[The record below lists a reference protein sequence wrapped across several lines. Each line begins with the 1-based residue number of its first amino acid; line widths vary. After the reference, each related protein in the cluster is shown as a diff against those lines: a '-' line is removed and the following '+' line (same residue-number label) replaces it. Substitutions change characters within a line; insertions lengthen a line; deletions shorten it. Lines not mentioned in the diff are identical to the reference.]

1 MLENKLNA
9 LYRSIAETVNE
20 MIPEPWEKFLF
31 YAQVSETGGGTYF
44 FYNSQNEPIHFKY
57 SLEIPFEFDIDE
69 NEFDQNEMELF
80 KLSEKMRDVFKDHD
94 QEFFYSFTLS
104 LERSGKLTVNFDY
117 TDWFKTD
124 YSFSDQLIIW
134 KFLKIQFNKVGIMML
149 GKAYLKITDA
159 IGKIIPS
166 EWSKVVL
173 YAEILDG
180 SREVYFFFQTP
191 ENDEYIYSHDI
202 PEQFQVSKKI
212 YTELLL
218 DLQELFKQL
227 HNEFKE
233 NNPEAWTNL
242 TLKLESTGTFSIDYD
257 YEDVIESDL
266 DEYERQII
274 WEFNNLGT
282 FPEDEEDKEFVKDYL
297 NIK

>member
-1 MLENKLNA
+1 MLENIYLQ
-9 LYRSIAETVNE
+9 IA
-20 MIPEPWEKFLF
+20 
-31 YAQVSETGGGTYF
+31 
-44 FYNSQNEPIHFKY
+44 
-57 SLEIPFEFDIDE
+57 
-69 NEFDQNEMELF
+69 
-80 KLSEKMRDVFKDHD
+80 DVI
-94 QEFFYSFTLS
+94 
-104 LERSGKLTVNFDY
+104 RR
-117 TDWFKTD
+117 
-124 YSFSDQLIIW
+124 
-134 KFLKIQFNKVGIMML
+134 M
-149 GKAYLKITDA
+149 
-159 IGKIIPS
+159 IPS

-191 ENDEYIYSHDI
+191 EKDEYIYSHDI

-212 YTELLL
+212 YTELLI

-242 TLKLESTGTFSIDYD
+242 TLNLESDGTFSIDYD

-266 DEYERQII
+266 DEYERQMI

-282 FPEDEEDKEFVKDYL
+282 FPEDEKDKKFVKDYL

>member
-1 MLENKLNA
+1 MLENIYLQ
-9 LYRSIAETVNE
+9 IA
-20 MIPEPWEKFLF
+20 
-31 YAQVSETGGGTYF
+31 
-44 FYNSQNEPIHFKY
+44 
-57 SLEIPFEFDIDE
+57 
-69 NEFDQNEMELF
+69 
-80 KLSEKMRDVFKDHD
+80 DVI
-94 QEFFYSFTLS
+94 
-104 LERSGKLTVNFDY
+104 RR
-117 TDWFKTD
+117 
-124 YSFSDQLIIW
+124 
-134 KFLKIQFNKVGIMML
+134 M
-149 GKAYLKITDA
+149 
-159 IGKIIPS
+159 IPS
-166 EWSKVVL
+166 EWCKVVL
-173 YAEILDG
+173 YAEILDD

-227 HNEFKE
+227 HDEFKE

-242 TLKLESTGTFSIDYD
+242 TLNLESTGTFSIYYD

-266 DEYERQII
+266 DEYERQMI
-274 WEFNNLGT
+274 WEYNNLGI

>member
-1 MLENKLNA
+1 MLENIYLQ
-9 LYRSIAETVNE
+9 IA
-20 MIPEPWEKFLF
+20 
-31 YAQVSETGGGTYF
+31 
-44 FYNSQNEPIHFKY
+44 
-57 SLEIPFEFDIDE
+57 
-69 NEFDQNEMELF
+69 
-80 KLSEKMRDVFKDHD
+80 DVI
-94 QEFFYSFTLS
+94 
-104 LERSGKLTVNFDY
+104 RR
-117 TDWFKTD
+117 
-124 YSFSDQLIIW
+124 
-134 KFLKIQFNKVGIMML
+134 M
-149 GKAYLKITDA
+149 
-159 IGKIIPS
+159 IPS

-191 ENDEYIYSHDI
+191 EKDEYIYSHDI

-212 YTELLL
+212 YTELLI

-242 TLKLESTGTFSIDYD
+242 TLNLESSGTFSIDYD

-266 DEYERQII
+266 DEYERQMI
-274 WEFNNLGT
+274 WEFNNLGI
-282 FPEDEEDKEFVKDYL
+282 FPEDEEDKEFVKEYL

>member
-1 MLENKLNA
+1 METKKMEV
-9 LYRSIAETVNE
+9 LYQKIAEQIND
-20 MIPEPWEKFLF
+20 M
-31 YAQVSETGGGTYF
+31 
-44 FYNSQNEPIHFKY
+44 
-57 SLEIPFEFDIDE
+57 
-69 NEFDQNEMELF
+69 
-80 KLSEKMRDVFKDHD
+80 
-94 QEFFYSFTLS
+94 
-104 LERSGKLTVNFDY
+104 
-117 TDWFKTD
+117 
-124 YSFSDQLIIW
+124 
-134 KFLKIQFNKVGIMML
+134 
-149 GKAYLKITDA
+149 
-159 IGKIIPS
+159 IPS

-212 YTELLL
+212 YTELLI

-242 TLKLESTGTFSIDYD
+242 TLNLESNGTFSIDYD
-257 YEDVIESDL
+257 YEDVIESTL
-266 DEYERQII
+266 DEYQRQMI
-274 WEFNNLGT
+274 WEYNNLGI

>member
-1 MLENKLNA
+1 MLE
-9 LYRSIAETVNE
+9 
-20 MIPEPWEKFLF
+20 
-31 YAQVSETGGGTYF
+31 
-44 FYNSQNEPIHFKY
+44 
-57 SLEIPFEFDIDE
+57 
-69 NEFDQNEMELF
+69 
-80 KLSEKMRDVFKDHD
+80 
-94 QEFFYSFTLS
+94 
-104 LERSGKLTVNFDY
+104 
-117 TDWFKTD
+117 
-124 YSFSDQLIIW
+124 
-134 KFLKIQFNKVGIMML
+134 
-149 GKAYLKITDA
+149 KAYLKITDA

-242 TLKLESTGTFSIDYD
+242 TLNLENDGTFSIDYD

-266 DEYERQII
+266 DEYERQMI
-274 WEFNNLGT
+274 WEFNNLGIFLKT
-282 FPEDEEDKEFVKDYL
+282 KRTKNL
-297 NIK
+297 LRII

>member
-1 MLENKLNA
+1 MLE
-9 LYRSIAETVNE
+9 
-20 MIPEPWEKFLF
+20 
-31 YAQVSETGGGTYF
+31 
-44 FYNSQNEPIHFKY
+44 
-57 SLEIPFEFDIDE
+57 
-69 NEFDQNEMELF
+69 
-80 KLSEKMRDVFKDHD
+80 
-94 QEFFYSFTLS
+94 
-104 LERSGKLTVNFDY
+104 
-117 TDWFKTD
+117 KT
-124 YSFSDQLIIW
+124 
-134 KFLKIQFNKVGIMML
+134 
-149 GKAYLKITDA
+149 YLKITDV

-212 YTELLL
+212 YTELLI

-242 TLKLESTGTFSIDYD
+242 TLNLESNGTFSIDYNYD
-257 YEDVIESDL
+257 DVLSSELDDL
-266 DEYERQII
+266 QRRDV
-274 WEFNNLGT
+274 W
-282 FPEDEEDKEFVKDYL
+282 KC
-297 NIK
+297 